1 MGIRKALSRVLTE
14 IIFLILGLST
24 AVGAYSMYGN
34 SILSTSQ
41 VAKIVCTDT
50 IIVAGTKDVNVM
62 VKNIGNVA
70 VEVSIEAVSEYG
82 RSENLSITKGNS
94 MLLEPGMEKVIT
106 VKCSNLV
113 AGLRYNIFVTARID
127 DEIVG
132 YVIAEGIALP

>member
-82 RSENLSITKGNS
+82 RSENLSITKGNG

>member
-1 MGIRKALSRVLTE
+1 MEKRKAISRVLTE
-14 IIFLILGLST
+14 IIFLILGLTT
-24 AVGAYSMYGN
+24 AVGAYSIYSN

-50 IIVAGTKDVNVM
+50 IIAAGSQEVNVM

-82 RSENLSITKGNS
+82 RSQNLSITKENGI
-94 MLLEPGMEKVIT
+94 LLEPGIEKVIT
-106 VKCSNLV
+106 AKCSGLI